1 MSHRVSLLRIS
12 FAYLRA
18 KPLAT
23 ALNLLLLALGIATIA
38 VLMLATRQ
46 IEQRM
51 GRDARGIDM
60 VAGAK
65 GSPMQLVLSAVFHL
79 DAPAGNIPLKDA
91 MELAKHRLVK
101 RAIPMAL
108 GDSYRSFRIVGTNHD
123 YVAHYGA
130 SLADGALWTKPMQ
143 AVLGAEAARAT
154 GLRVGAKFAGAH
166 GLGEGGDEHEGA
178 PYVVVGV
185 LAPTG
190 SVIDRVVLTSVESV
204 WAVHQHGEHG
214 DDPQKL
220 IDAMDEE
227 EKELTALLI
236 QYASPLAA
244 ATLPRA
250 VNASATLQAASPAYE
265 SARLFRMLG
274 VGVEVLRAFGLV
286 LVLAA
291 GLSVFIAL
299 TNALEERRY
308 DLAVMRMLGAS
319 RAKLMGLL
327 LVEGLVLSAAGAAIG
342 LALGHLLAE
351 VLGAALRAQQQVPV
365 TGWTWAPGEAWLV
378 GLALG
383 VGVLAA
389 LLPAWRASRAEVAP
403 VLAEG

>member
-1 MSHRVSLLRIS
+1 MNLPGIS

-18 KPLAT
+18 KPLST
-23 ALNLLLLALGIATIA
+23 ALNLLLLALGIATIT

-46 IEQRM
+46 LEERM
-51 GRDARGIDM
+51 TRDARGIDL

-79 DAPAGNIPLKDA
+79 DAPAGNIALADA
-91 MELAKHRLVK
+91 AQLAKNRAVK
-101 RAIPMAL
+101 RAIPIAL
-108 GDSYRSFRIVGTNHD
+108 GDSFRGYRIVGTNHD
-123 YVAHYGA
+123 YPAHYGA
-130 SLADGALWTKPMQ
+130 RLADGSLWTKPME

-154 GLRVGAKFAGAH
+154 RLAVGASFTAAH
-166 GLGEGGDEHEGA
+166 GVGASGGEDHDA
-178 PYVVVGV
+178 LPYRVVGV

-204 WAVHQHGEHG
+204 WAVHGHAEPGA
-214 DDPQKL
+214 DPQA
-220 IDAMDEE
+220 IVDAMEEE

-244 ATLPRA
+244 ALLPRQ
-250 VNASATLQAASPAYE
+250 VNAGPLQAASPAYE

-274 VGVEVLRAFGLV
+274 VGIEVLRAFGFV
-286 LVLAA
+286 LVLTA

-308 DLAVMRMLGAS
+308 DLAVMRMLGAT
-319 RAKLMGLL
+319 RGKLMALL
-327 LVEGLVLSAAGAAIG
+327 MLEGLTLAAAGAALG
-342 LALGHLLAE
+342 LVLGHLLTG

-365 TGWTWAPGEAWLV
+365 TGWDWTLAELWLV
-378 GLALG
+378 ALALG

-389 LLPAWRASRAEVAP
+389 LVPAWRASRAEVAP

>member
-1 MSHRVSLLRIS
+1 MNLPGIS

-18 KPLAT
+18 KPLST
-23 ALNLLLLALGIATIA
+23 ALNLLLLALGIATIT

-46 IEQRM
+46 LEERM
-51 GRDARGIDM
+51 TRDARGIDL

-79 DAPAGNIPLKDA
+79 DAPAGNIALADA
-91 MELAKHRLVK
+91 AQLAKNRAVK
-101 RAIPMAL
+101 RAIPIAL
-108 GDSYRSFRIVGTNHD
+108 GDSFRGYRIVGTNHD
-123 YVAHYGA
+123 YPAHYGA
-130 SLADGALWTKPMQ
+130 RLADGSLWTKPME

-154 GLRVGAKFAGAH
+154 RLAVGASFTAAH
-166 GLGEGGDEHEGA
+166 GVGASGGEDHDA
-178 PYVVVGV
+178 LPYRVVGV

-204 WAVHQHGEHG
+204 WAVHGHAEPGA
-214 DDPQKL
+214 DPQA
-220 IDAMDEE
+220 IVDAMEEE

-244 ATLPRA
+244 ALLPRQ
-250 VNASATLQAASPAYE
+250 VNAGPLQAASPAYE

-274 VGVEVLRAFGLV
+274 VGIEVLRAFGFV
-286 LVLAA
+286 LVLTA

-308 DLAVMRMLGAS
+308 DLAVMRMLGAT
-319 RAKLMGLL
+319 RGKLMALL
-327 LVEGLVLSAAGAAIG
+327 MLEGLTLGAAGAALG
-342 LALGHLLAE
+342 LVLGHLLSG

-365 TGWTWAPGEAWLV
+365 TGWDWTLAELWLV
-378 GLALG
+378 ALALG

-389 LLPAWRASRAEVAP
+389 LIPAWRASRAEVAP

>member
-1 MSHRVSLLRIS
+1 MNLPGISL
-12 FAYLRA
+12 AYLRA

-23 ALNLLLLALGIATIA
+23 ALNLLLLALGIATIT
-38 VLMLATRQ
+38 VLMLATQQ
-46 IEQRM
+46 IEERM

-79 DAPAGNIPLKDA
+79 DAPTGNVPLDDA
-91 MELAKHRLVK
+91 MALSRHRLVK
-101 RAIPMAL
+101 RAIPLAL
-108 GDSYRSFRIVGTNHD
+108 GDSYKGFRIVGTNHD
-123 YVAHYGA
+123 YPAHYGA
-130 SLADGALWTKPMQ
+130 GLAEGSLWVKPME
-143 AVLGAEAARAT
+143 AVLGAEAARAS

-166 GLGEGGDEHEGA
+166 GLGAGGEEHAEE
-178 PYVVVGV
+178 PYQVVGV

-190 SVIDRVVLTSVESV
+190 TVIDRVVLTSVESV
-204 WAVHQHGEHG
+204 WEVHEHG
-214 DDPQKL
+214 RPAGGARE
-220 IDAMDEE
+220 I
-227 EKELTALLI
+227 TALLV

-250 VNASATLQAASPAYE
+250 VNAGPTLQAASPAYE

-286 LVLAA
+286 LVIAA

-319 RAKLMGLL
+319 RVKLMGLL
-327 LVEGLVLSAAGAAIG
+327 LIEAIALSAAGAVLG
-342 LALGHLLAE
+342 LALGHVLME
-351 VLGAALRAQQQVPV
+351 VLGAALRAEEL
-365 TGWTWAPGEAWLV
+365 TEDDRAWLD
-378 GLALG
+378 LG
-383 VGVLAA
+383 IAA
-389 LLPAWRASRAEVAP
+389 AVDRA
-403 VLAEG
+403 GG

>member
-1 MSHRVSLLRIS
+1 MNLPGISL
-12 FAYLRA
+12 AYLRA

-23 ALNLLLLALGIATIA
+23 ALNLLLLALGIATIT
-38 VLMLATRQ
+38 VLMLATQ
-46 IEQRM
+46 QVEERM
-51 GRDARGIDM
+51 GHDARGIDM

-79 DAPAGNIPLKDA
+79 DAPAGNIPLDDA
-91 MELAKHRLVK
+91 MALARHRLVK
-101 RAIPMAL
+101 RAIPLAL
-108 GDSYRSFRIVGTNHD
+108 GDSYKGFRIVGTNHD
-123 YVAHYGA
+123 YPAHYGA
-130 SLADGALWTKPMQ
+130 RLAEGSLWAKPMQ

-166 GLGEGGDEHEGA
+166 GLGQGGEEHEEE
-178 PYVVVGV
+178 PYQVVGV

-190 SVIDRVVLTSVESV
+190 TVIDRVVLTSVESV
-204 WAVHQHGEHG
+204 WEVHEHG
-214 DDPQKL
+214 KPAGGARE
-220 IDAMDEE
+220 I
-227 EKELTALLI
+227 TALLV

-250 VNASATLQAASPAYE
+250 VNAGPTLQAASPAYE

-299 TNALEERRY
+299 TNALQERRY

-327 LVEGLVLSAAGAAIG
+327 LVEALALSAAGALLG
-342 LALGHLLAE
+342 LALGHVLME
-351 VLGAALRAQQQVPV
+351 VLGAALRAAQQVPV
-365 TGWTWAPGEAWLV
+365 TGWTWAPGELWLV
-378 GLALG
+378 VLAFG